1 MQVKNTTQTHIKMI
15 DKLKKEGRLEFL
27 VKNVLIENKY
37 NTERILTFLFGIIGI
52 IIVSVGLT
60 FLGFIVLVV
69 FVLFSIR
76 DRITFLNNKKNLFN
90 EYFEVKPRSNKR

>member
-1 MQVKNTTQTHIKMI
+1 MI